1 MRDATTNGSAALSG
15 LRHDATV
22 IRLHW
27 LTAVLVGLLWLI
39 GQTIDFAPS
48 GPLRVDYR
56 SVHIVLGVAL
66 AVVLLVRV
74 GWRLRHDGMLPPL
87 DTGLLAYAAKAIHLV
102 LYALLGLAVGLGLA
116 NTWVRGDSLFGLM
129 SIPAFDP
136 GNTALRRTVGGWH
149 ELAANAVLIVAGLH
163 AAAALFHHL
172 ILRDATL
179 NRMLP
184 WRPR

>member
-1 MRDATTNGSAALSG
+1 MPDMTTSAPAALAG
-15 LRHDATV
+15 LRHNATI

-27 LTAVLVGLLWLI
+27 LTAALVGLLWLI

-48 GPLRVDYR
+48 GPLRVGYR
-56 SVHIVLGVAL
+56 SVHIVLGAAL
-66 AVVLLVRV
+66 AVVLLVRI

-87 DTGLLAYAAKAIHLV
+87 DSGLRLYAAKAIHLV
-102 LYALLGLAVGLGLA
+102 LYALLGLVVGLGLA
-116 NTWVRGDSLFGLM
+116 NTWVRGDSLFGLF

-149 ELAANAVLIVAGLH
+149 ELAANAVLIVAGVH

-184 WRPR
+184 WRLR